1 MEKIGLWGL
10 MTKSS
15 LGYSRFEVLLNL
27 QGYLF
32 QYRVDD
38 RPDSK
43 KVSRDDTENTTDD
56 YSLIEWE
63 GKRESVDSV
72 GLFLAWKEVER
83 GLGCCPW
90 LTE

>member
-10 MTKSS
+10 VTKSS
-15 LGYSRFEVLLNL
+15 LGYSGFEVLLNL
-27 QGYLF
+27 QGDLF

-43 KVSRDDTENTTDD
+43 KVSCDDTENTTDD

-72 GLFLAWKEVER
+72 ALLLAWKEVER
-83 GLGCCPW
+83 GLGCCSW